1 MPHVRRADPLV
12 CELHVVVH
20 HDVCHHRFQLVR
32 GEEPS
37 GAAKSTPYVSQCV
50 SVSQQRRGCPH
61 VPSVF
66 AVPERHIVERRAH
79 ELVLERAALLLAHVR
94 EPPRVEDL
102 GVRVVVLVQ
111 VRRRRGG
118 DHERVR
124 RDDRAV

>member
-12 CELHVVVH
+12 FELHVVVH
-20 HDVCHHRFQLVR
+20 YDVCHHRLQLVR
-32 GEEPS
+32 GEESS
-37 GAAKSTPYVSQCV
+37 GAAKSTPCVSQCV
-50 SVSQQRRGCPH
+50 SVSQQRR

-66 AVPERHIVERRAH
+66 AVSKRHIVERRAH

-124 RDDRAV
+124 REDRAV